1 MPIKNPWLKLTLSSV
16 ESVPASP
23 GVYEVATLVRNT
35 LFFGH
40 TNGRNLR
47 ACLGDILAHQARQ
60 RALYFR
66 YEETP
71 RDEQRY
77 RELLSGYKRTHEG
90 SLPPLNDR
98 AGSDPNRAESA
109 KSERVTPRPALQA
122 VS

>member
-16 ESVPASP
+16 ESVPAGP

-35 LFFGH
+35 VFFGR
-40 TNGRNLR
+40 TDGRTLR
-47 ACLGDILAHQARQ
+47 ACLSDILAHQSRQ

-90 SLPPLNDR
+90 SPPPLNSR
-98 AGSDPNRAESA
+98 ADLDPKGAEPAKPERAI
-109 KSERVTPRPALQA
+109 PRPALQA

>member
-16 ESVPASP
+16 ESVPVTP

-35 LFFGH
+35 LFFGR

-71 RDEQRY
+71 RDEHRY

-90 SLPPLNDR
+90 SVPPLN
-98 AGSDPNRAESA
+98 GRAENDSSRA
-109 KSERVTPRPALQA
+109 EAEKAERTAPSPALQA